1 MLGTIVNVIGITVGA
16 LLGLLFK
23 SKIKENLIDALL
35 KAIGIVVF
43 VIGII
48 GVVSN
53 MVYIDGGAIRTRYEL
68 LLLIAIALGTLTG
81 EALKLD
87 TRLNQF
93 GKWIEKKF
101 NTNQFSEGFITASL
115 IFCVGA
121 MAIIGSVES
130 ALGEHTTLYLKA
142 AIDAI
147 TALVLASTLG
157 FGVIFS
163 GITVFLYQGLITAI
177 AWIFGDVMSTEFI
190 QSFSMVGYVLVACIG
205 LNFIR
210 QEKLKLANML
220 PALLIIIVYHLIV

>member
-220 PALLIIIVYHLIV
+220 PALLIIIVYYLIV

>member
-1 MLGTIVNVIGITVGA
+1 MLGTVVNVIGITVGA

-220 PALLIIIVYHLIV
+220 PALLIIIVYYLIV